1 MRFPLCEKRGINFP
15 HKLDIYGY
23 ICYTINNILYREVMM
38 KGNNKLTK
46 YQLISMIV
54 LTISVGMTILTM
66 YEKFFW

>member
-1 MRFPLCEKRGINFP
+1 
-15 HKLDIYGY
+15 
-23 ICYTINNILYREVMM
+23 M

-54 LTISVGMTILTM
+54 LAISVGMTILTM